1 MSFEYIPSENNTR
14 KKSIKKTISS
24 YTHTGT
30 SISNIARD
38 CNDNIQLWSSIA
50 SSSAIVSESI
60 VDTFPHNSRRSPSRF
75 ITTGTGTDTRTGS
88 RTGSR
93 STHRNSPLTENT
105 NTNTKMESTDP
116 TGPTGPKGNMLS
128 KSLSTSTEKG
138 INHHNYSAESIC
150 RILDHHEH
158 EHHYDHHNHYHHH
171 HQEEEEEEEGEL
183 QEKNF
188 VSRATDSFMKWV
200 HLQKIK
206 RQKEALEKAVEE
218 QRKILLQ
225 EAFRSVR
232 QRDGKRMNHVK
243 QHQHQ
248 HQQQYYDVG
257 LEGNE
262 TFQNITSRERTL
274 PSLSLCGGGTACVN
288 DDDYTDEYYD
298 DESRESASFEEYISS
313 VQNCTYISSGDGGE
327 DITTT
332 DDDESGIGYYREN
345 LSFASSKDHDTFRIG
360 KPCHTVSGQGV
371 AVQLE
376 ILEEDTTSSTT
387 SSLQHLNQSND
398 EILSINIQNEQNSV
412 PFILNKDQMRT
423 IALNGLPASIAY
435 SKWQRLY
442 CLQRDGDSFV
452 NSFLRKVKG
461 VERTLLVIQTTNHEI
476 LGGYS
481 NSPWESQ
488 SGSVGAAFYGSCQ
501 ASLFKINKKT
511 GEVQVFPWTGSNR
524 YVQVCD
530 IHAKLL
536 AFGGGG
542 KEGSFGLC
550 IEDDFSVGTTG
561 KCETFD
567 NDPLCEEGRFEILNV
582 ECWGFITAF

>member
-1 MSFEYIPSENNTR
+1 MSFEYIPSENDTR
-14 KKSIKKTISS
+14 KKSIKNTLNCYTSS
-24 YTHTGT
+24 
-30 SISNIARD
+30 SNAHA
-38 CNDNIQLWSSIA
+38 CNDDNIQLWSSIA

-60 VDTFPHNSRRSPSRF
+60 VDTFPHNRRSSR
-75 ITTGTGTDTRTGS
+75 ITTGYGTGGTTGTGRSKTSTSTTS
-88 RTGSR
+88 
-93 STHRNSPLTENT
+93 STHRNSLLTENT
-105 NTNTKMESTDP
+105 NTKMEPTYP
-116 TGPTGPKGNMLS
+116 TTGPIRND
-128 KSLSTSTEKG
+128 KG
-138 INHHNYSAESIC
+138 INRHNYSAESIC
-150 RILDHHEH
+150 RILEH
-158 EHHYDHHNHYHHH
+158 EHHDHHQNHHH
-171 HQEEEEEEEGEL
+171 HQEEDDGEL

-225 EAFRSVR
+225 EAFRSSR
-232 QRDGKRMNHVK
+232 QRDEERMKHLK
-243 QHQHQ
+243 QQQHHDQ
-248 HQQQYYDVG
+248 HPQQYYDVG

-262 TFQNITSRERTL
+262 TFQNMNSRERSLPTL
-274 PSLSLCGGGTACVN
+274 SFCGGGTACVN
-288 DDDYTDEYYD
+288 DDDYIDEYYD

-313 VQNCTYISSGDGGE
+313 VQNCSYISSGDGGGGEDIE

-332 DDDESGIGYYREN
+332 DDNESGIGYYREN

-376 ILEEDTTSSTT
+376 ILEEDTTSTTT

-398 EILSINIQNEQNSV
+398 ELSSINIQNELNSV

-452 NSFLRKVKG
+452 NSFLRIVKG

-530 IHAKLL
+530 PNAKLL

-542 KEGSFGLC
+542 KDGSFGLC
-550 IEDDFSVGTTG
+550 IEDDFRVGTTG

-582 ECWGFITAF
+582 ECWGFTTAF